1 MSYDESH
8 RWLAEAGKG
17 NLQAQTR
24 AAPTSHPELRG
35 RSGIVKFSGEQA
47 GAPVRFTA
55 DAQDR
60 RASVREGGGDDGQ

>member
-1 MSYDESH
+1 
-8 RWLAEAGKG
+8 
-17 NLQAQTR
+17 
-24 AAPTSHPELRG
+24 
-35 RSGIVKFSGEQA
+35 VKFSGEQA